1 MNQIGGLDVHK
12 LDDILYHHGILGMKW
27 GIRRFQNK
35 DGTRTA
41 EGKKRY
47 SADLNKS
54 LAGMSDDELRRKLN
68 RIRLENAVKDKM
80 VTTTDTKK
88 FGKMGSNVA
97 KIAAATQHMPVTTK
111 LGGSVKNITKLI
123 GEKNMDKARK
133 KIDLSKY
140 SDDQLRRYQLE
151 QEYIQAISPKRKST
165 IDKVARALE
174 IGASTAG
181 LAASGVYIYNQVKN
195 KKSPISKVFKKRPKK
210 IPKKFRLG
218 PHKSIKEVIW

>member
-1 MNQIGGLDVHK
+1 MNQIGGLDMHK
-12 LDDILYHHGILGMKW
+12 LDDILYHHGILGQKW

-47 SADLNKS
+47 SVDPNKS
-54 LAGMSDDELRRKLN
+54 LAGMSDDELRKKLN
-68 RIRLENAVKDKM
+68 RVRLENAVKDSM
-80 VTTTDTKK
+80 ISTRDTKK
-88 FGKMGSNVA
+88 LGKMGSNVA

-111 LGGSVKNITKLI
+111 LGGSVKNITKLV

-151 QEYIQAISPKRKST
+151 QEYIKAINPKRRST

-174 IGASTAG
+174 MGASIAG
-181 LAASGVYIYNQVKN
+181 LTASGVYIYKQVKDG
-195 KKSPISKVFKKRPKK
+195 KSPLSKVIRKR
-210 IPKKFRLG
+210 R
-218 PHKSIKEVIW
+218 